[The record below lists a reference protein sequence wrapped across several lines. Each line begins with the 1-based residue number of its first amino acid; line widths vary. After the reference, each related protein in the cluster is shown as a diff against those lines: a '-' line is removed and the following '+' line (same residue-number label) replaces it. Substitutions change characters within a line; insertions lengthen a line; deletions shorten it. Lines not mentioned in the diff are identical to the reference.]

1 MTVNN
6 LGNIEI
12 TDAQIRSALL
22 NASMFANSPTRADA
36 AGNAVFVDGMLDQW
50 RGCWDSMALET
61 LQTRT
66 EGRWAPD
73 AEMRADAQEYY
84 ERAYEEGRIDALP
97 TGSAGFL
104 RDFDYI
110 HREILEEARPQLNA
124 GSLFGTST
132 EVPLGAA
139 THTVRR
145 ARSAGKARWHQKG
158 ESFPL
163 AKASYL
169 EETFRTGFVV
179 CAVEQSFFEGL
190 QVGFAGLQTYR
201 IEADAAIR
209 AIEEFVNDVA
219 FYGDPNRQI
228 YGVLTYPHMPKF
240 VLPDWQGLSGEAI
253 AAQLFRI
260 VDTPM
265 ISSAGIFKPNRLVVP
280 EAVDRFLSTTMLN
293 ATAGTTTIKQFFLAG
308 QNPDS
313 GITRIEVAH
322 ELSATEMTA
331 KGVGNPANYHGILAF
346 RDDRRSLA
354 HVMPQIPTFLP
365 IWRSSPIDTL
375 HVAFAS
381 TGGVTM
387 HDGNNILGF
396 IRLPR

>member
-1 MTVNN
+1 MTVHNI
-6 LGNIEI
+6 GNVEI

-22 NASMFANSPTRADA
+22 NAAMYSNSPTRADA
-36 AGNAVFVDGMLDQW
+36 QGNAVFADGLIDQW
-50 RGCWDSMALET
+50 RSRWDAMALGT
-61 LQTRT
+61 LQERT
-66 EGRWAPD
+66 DGRWQPD
-73 AEMRADAQEYY
+73 AEMRADALRSYG
-84 ERAYEEGRIDALP
+84 RAVEEGRLDALP
-97 TGSAGFL
+97 TGTPGFL

-124 GSLFGTST
+124 GMLFGVDPT
-132 EVPLGAA
+132 VPLGAT
-139 THTVRR
+139 THTARR
-145 ARSAGKARWHQKG
+145 SRTVGKARWHNKG
-158 ESFPL
+158 ESFPVS
-163 AKASYL
+163 KASYL

-190 QVGFAGLQTYR
+190 QIGFAGLQTYR
-201 IEADAAIR
+201 LEADGAIR
-209 AIEEFVNDVA
+209 AIEEFCNDVA

-240 VLPDWQGLSGEAI
+240 VLPDWQGLSGEVI

-260 VDTPM
+260 ADTPM
-265 ISSAGIFKPNRLVVP
+265 ISSAGVFKPNRLVVP
-280 EAVDRFLSTTMLN
+280 EAVDRYISTTMLN
-293 ATAGTTTIKQFFLAG
+293 STAGTVTIKQFFLAG
-308 QNPDS
+308 QNPAT
-313 GITRIEVAH
+313 GIRSIEVAH

-354 HVMPQIPTFLP
+354 HVMPQTPTFLP

-387 HDGNNILGF
+387 HDGNNILAF